1 MTFVISIEVLEEK
14 LNYEA
19 EFLFDPAVWQEIE
32 DVHYCYTLKKK
43 SPLYLGCELPENG
56 QV

>member
-1 MTFVISIEVLEEK
+1 MSFVISIEVLEEK